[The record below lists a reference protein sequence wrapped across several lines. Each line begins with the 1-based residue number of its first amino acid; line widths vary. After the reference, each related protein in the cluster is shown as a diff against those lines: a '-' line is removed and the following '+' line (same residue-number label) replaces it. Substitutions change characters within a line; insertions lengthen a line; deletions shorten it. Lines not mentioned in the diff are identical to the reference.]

1 MTDKDK
7 QKFEDLADYI
17 VTSIKY
23 GMPVTKQDM
32 RFLEAYNAMKKA
44 QDAIAAGK
52 PVPRAANAGRRKKIQ
67 TGYGNGGGN

>member
-1 MTDKDK
+1 MTAEAR
-7 QKFEDLADYI
+7 QKFDDLADYI

-32 RFLEAYNAMKKA
+32 RFLEAYNSMRKA

-52 PVPRAANAGRRKKIQ
+52 PVPRAGNAGKRKIVP
-67 TGYGNGGGN
+67 TGRGK